1 MQVIQE
7 PKLLTETEDAHII
20 DTFLISTKPNE
31 ANWRINKQ
39 TGHQKVQTFLGT
51 DFFIIPESIFSGEGQ
66 PGHPITG
73 TVEEQLSQIK
83 KNSHG
88 KITKIKGPY
97 PYEDGTDDYYYRAN
111 VTLSNSLAAA
121 TLIENGSK
129 TWVPF
134 AVSPQ
139 IVVIDGPDSDVRDW
153 KAMGLGLVIK
163 GAYGNEAVVHKYC
176 SGSNHV
182 CNKTLAAAIQD
193 VVTSLVSNDNNI
205 NHNMS
210 TVTIHEP
217 KPVEEVKNIN
227 QPVQEQVQ
235 ELKKPEQI
243 TLTKEEFEASQ
254 KAIKEAEDLKA
265 QVTAL
270 VNEQKTN
277 TLSQIFSSV
286 SDESNRKVLIDK
298 YMGADVKIL
307 KQFND
312 DINQHIVPS
321 LVAAEL
327 KKAQSDNTDKSKSKS
342 ASLELKPEP
351 KKESSNESKS
361 ASVVPNSINEVK
373 RFERLMR
380 EGY

>member
-1 MQVIQE
+1 VQVIQE
-7 PKLLTETEDAHII
+7 PRLISETEDSHII

-39 TGHQKVQTFLGT
+39 TGHQKVQSFLGT

-73 TVEEQLSQIK
+73 TVEEQLEQIK

-139 IVVIDGPDSDVRDW
+139 IAVIEGPDSDVRDW

-193 VVTSLVSNDNNI
+193 VVSSLVSNTDI
-205 NHNMS
+205 VNHTMAQVVEVPQVSNTNQPAVQAEVS
-210 TVTIHEP
+210 KAPV
-217 KPVEEVKNIN
+217 VEEI
-227 QPVQEQVQ
+227 
-235 ELKKPEQI
+235 KKPEQI

-307 KQFND
+307 KQFSD
-312 DINQHIVPS
+312 DFITHVVPS
-321 LVAAEL
+321 L
-327 KKAQSDNTDKSKSKS
+327 KSNEAKTEDTKKSKS
-342 ASLELKPEP
+342 AATELKPEP
-351 KKESSNESKS
+351 KKEESKS